1 MDKKTPSINLFNTL
15 NWLPFYKESTIKRNI
30 LVFKRINSK
39 YYVPEYL
46 RSSLVRNCDLRN
58 RVTRYSSLNLVCAKY
73 KRETE
78 GGRTFVVRTAKE
90 WNALD
95 IPLRSQNS
103 VAKFKRELYAQL
115 LQEQKTTMQL

>member
-1 MDKKTPSINLFNTL
+1 MA
-15 NWLPFYKESTIKRNI
+15 
-30 LVFKRINSK
+30 VQ
-39 YYVPEYL
+39 
-46 RSSLVRNCDLRN
+46 
-58 RVTRYSSLNLVCAKY
+58 
-73 KRETE
+73 RETE

>member
-1 MDKKTPSINLFNTL
+1 MPSINLFNTL
-15 NWLPFYKESTIKRNI
+15 NWLPFYKESTIKHNI
-30 LVFKRINSK
+30 LVFKSINSK
-39 YYVPEYL
+39 YFVPEYL
-46 RSSLVRNCDLRN
+46 QSSLVRNCDLHN
-58 RVTRYSSLNLVCAKY
+58 RVTHYSSLNLVCAKY